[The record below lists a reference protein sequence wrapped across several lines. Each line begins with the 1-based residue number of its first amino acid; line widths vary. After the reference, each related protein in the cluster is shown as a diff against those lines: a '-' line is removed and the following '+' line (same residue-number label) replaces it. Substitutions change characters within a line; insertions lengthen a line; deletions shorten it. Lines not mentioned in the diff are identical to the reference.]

1 MIELGFSEFSL
12 VGQALAGRWPTG
24 MSFRSGVRIGGWHRL
39 KTDALRSNVLRS
51 RIEAMERIVWMKRL
65 LVTVGLVGACII
77 VPAAAQAAPRTG
89 VVVDYRSRSHTATV
103 ALKTGR
109 LLAIHTGKAVRV
121 GSRVR
126 VTRLRTLRNGT
137 SAASLV
143 RIGKA
148 KHARIKGVV
157 VARIGRGAIAIGAR
171 GTTFMVR
178 TRHAKTRR
186 AFSMDDVLAV
196 GTTVVADV
204 SINGSELEAD
214 DVTALQAPQPGQM
227 LELEGRVSAV
237 DPLLRTL
244 TISVKDDGLAADFKV
259 LVPDTTIDLTK
270 FVVGAEVE
278 LHVTSN
284 GDGTFTL
291 SAGALNGDENEADD
305 DNGDEGMYSSGDSG
319 HHHG

>member
-1 MIELGFSEFSL
+1 
-12 VGQALAGRWPTG
+12 
-24 MSFRSGVRIGGWHRL
+24 
-39 KTDALRSNVLRS
+39 
-51 RIEAMERIVWMKRL
+51 MKRL
-65 LVTVGLVGACII
+65 LLTVGLVGASII

-109 LLAIHTGKAVRV
+109 LLAIHTGKAARV

-126 VTRLRTLRNGT
+126 VTHLRTLRNGT
-137 SAASLV
+137 SAATLV

-157 VARIGRGAIAIGAR
+157 VARIGRRAIAIGAR
-171 GTTFMVR
+171 GTTFMVK

-186 AFSMDDVLAV
+186 AFSTDDVLSV

-204 SINGSELEAD
+204 SINGSELDAD
-214 DVTALQAPQPGQM
+214 DVTALQAAQPGQM

-237 DPLLRTL
+237 DPVARSL
-244 TISVKDDGLAADFKV
+244 TISVKDDGVAADFTV
-259 LVPDTTIDLTK
+259 LAPDITIDLAK
-270 FVVGAEVE
+270 FVIGAEVE

-291 SAGALNGDENEADD
+291 SAGAPNGDENEADD
-305 DNGDEGMYSSGDSG
+305 DGADEGMYSSGDDSG

>member
-1 MIELGFSEFSL
+1 
-12 VGQALAGRWPTG
+12 
-24 MSFRSGVRIGGWHRL
+24 
-39 KTDALRSNVLRS
+39 
-51 RIEAMERIVWMKRL
+51 MKRL
-65 LVTVGLVGACII
+65 LVTVALVGASII

-103 ALKTGR
+103 VLKTGR

-126 VTRLRTLRNGT
+126 VTHLRTLRNGT
-137 SAASLV
+137 SAATLV

-157 VARIGRGAIAIGAR
+157 VARIGRRAIGAR
-171 GTTFMVR
+171 GTTFMVK

-186 AFSMDDVLAV
+186 AFSTDDVLAV

-204 SINGSELEAD
+204 SINGSELDAD
-214 DVTALQAPQPGQM
+214 DVTALQAAQPGQM

-237 DPLLRTL
+237 DPVARSL
-244 TISVKDDGLAADFKV
+244 TISVKDDGVAADFTV
-259 LVPDTTIDLTK
+259 LAPDTTIDLAK
-270 FVVGAEVE
+270 FVIGAEVE

-284 GDGTFTL
+284 GNGTFTL
-291 SAGALNGDENEADD
+291 SAGAPNGDENEADD
-305 DNGDEGMYSSGDSG
+305 DGADEGMYSSGDGSG